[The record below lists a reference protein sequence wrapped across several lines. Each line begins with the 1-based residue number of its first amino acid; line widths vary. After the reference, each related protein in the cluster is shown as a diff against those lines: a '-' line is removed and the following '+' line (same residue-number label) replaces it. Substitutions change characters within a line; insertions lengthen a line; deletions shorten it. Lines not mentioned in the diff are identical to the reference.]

1 MTTPKHNK
9 FSKGKTSG
17 FFPFNQWRFITDNHP
32 VITSK
37 EKCSSKTAKAI
48 FSTQE
53 LQMLDG
59 LANMFQCDEREA
71 IRIALYEASRSASEA
86 YELAFRFVLIPKQQI
101 KRIRD
106 DPRRS
111 NGIYLN
117 QKKTKHL
124 KLLKKS
130 ELQMRNLPA

>member
-17 FFPFNQWRFITDNHP
+17 FFPFSQWRFITDNHP

-59 LANMFQCDEREA
+59 LANMFQCDERKA
-71 IRIALYEASRSASEA
+71 IRIALYEASRSAPVA
-86 YELAFRFVLIPKQQI
+86 HELAFRLLVPKQQI

-111 NGIYLN
+111 NGICLN
-117 QKKTKHL
+117 QKKAKHL

-130 ELQMRNLPA
+130 ELQMRNLSA

>member
-17 FFPFNQWRFITDNHP
+17 FFPFSQWRFITDNHP

-86 YELAFRFVLIPKQQI
+86 HELAFRAEPKQQI

-111 NGIYLN
+111 NGICLN

-130 ELQMRNLPA
+130 ELQMRNLSA